1 MAIPKSANERI
12 RRKLR
17 AKKVGPNSTSM
28 PGRITVKKTADNDPN
43 RNRRKSE
50 EFLRWYK
57 GDNNV
62 ENTIRFKN
70 LVENLISIATAAA
83 NEVEFPF
90 SLTRLV
96 ELKENIEK

>member
-17 AKKVGPNSTSM
+17 KKKVGPDSTSM
-28 PGRITVKKTADNDPN
+28 PGRITVKKTANNDPN
-43 RNRRKSE
+43 RNRKMSE
-50 EFLRWYK
+50 EFLRLYRGENV
-57 GDNNV
+57 GDIV
-62 ENTIRFKN
+62 RFKK

-83 NEVEFPF
+83 NEVQFPL